1 MTTQIKR
8 NKFRISGLLWFIA
21 RNLISNNS
29 NKWNNFYGING
40 LTSKCKH
47 RFRIQPYG
55 GAISE
60 NLVDH
65 IRPTLRGTSDI
76 IAIHIGTNDITND
89 DCSSLQIKLGKIREL
104 VTELSPW
111 SKVVL
116 SFIILSHD
124 KTNINVKA
132 NRENEIIKQF
142 SKTNKLDLIGNS
154 NIKDQKLYGKK
165 ELYLNDAG
173 MSLLANNF
181 IKYFINMWLTIR
193 SDSDTSLPY

>member
-47 RFRIQPYG
+47 RFRIKPYG

-65 IRPTLRGTSDI
+65 IRPTLRGTPDI

-104 VTELSPW
+104 VTELSP
-111 SKVVL
+111 
-116 SFIILSHD
+116 
-124 KTNINVKA
+124 
-132 NRENEIIKQF
+132 
-142 SKTNKLDLIGNS
+142 
-154 NIKDQKLYGKK
+154 
-165 ELYLNDAG
+165 
-173 MSLLANNF
+173 
-181 IKYFINMWLTIR
+181 
-193 SDSDTSLPY
+193 